1 MTSLDDLLTY
11 DEPEPERPTRSGSDA
26 LWWWLLKASG
36 IAALVA
42 GVGYGIAR
50 LAGYSVPFLL
60 LFMVVLCLEMLY
72 TLVQW
77 IRPRPL
83 PTTLV
88 RASTELVSADQE
100 TGRGQDGL
108 YLATARWDT
117 RLAWVRLQGDKGQFS
132 RTVQPLLIGIIDE
145 RLRQRH
151 GVLRTSDPARA
162 RALIGEQL
170 WAFVTVPATKNPSP
184 REVAGVIALMEAI

>member
-11 DEPEPERPTRSGSDA
+11 DEPEPERPSRSGSDA
-26 LWWWLLKASG
+26 LWWWLLKAAG
-36 IAALVA
+36 IAALAA
-42 GVGYGIAR
+42 GVAYGIAR

-72 TLVQW
+72 ALLQW

-83 PTTLV
+83 PATLV

-108 YLATARWDT
+108 YLAAARWDT
-117 RLAWVRLQGDKGQFS
+117 RLAWARLQNDKGQFA

-151 GVLRTSDPARA
+151 GVLRSADPRRA
-162 RALIGEQL
+162 RALIGEHL
-170 WAFVTVPATKNPSP
+170 WAFVTVPAAKNPSP

>member
-36 IAALVA
+36 IAAVAA
-42 GVGYGIAR
+42 GVAYGIAR

-60 LFMVVLCLEMLY
+60 LFMVVLCLLMLY
-72 TLVQW
+72 RLLGW
-77 IRPRPL
+77 IDPRPL
-83 PTTLV
+83 PATLV
-88 RASTELVSADQE
+88 RASAELVSADQE

-117 RLAWVRLQGDKGQFS
+117 RLAWVRLQNDKGQFA
-132 RTVQPLLIGIIDE
+132 RTVQPLLIGIIDD

-151 GVLRTSDPARA
+151 GVLRTADPRRA
-162 RALIGEQL
+162 RALMGEQL
-170 WAFVTVPATKNPSP
+170 WAFVTVPAAKNPSP
-184 REVAGVIALMEAI
+184 REVAGVIALMEAL